1 MKKSMKFR
9 FAIMFSLLS
18 AAILLAIELVAQAE
32 ITSLFE
38 QKTSA
43 KINDLFDY
51 NIISSFCYA
60 DGLSLGVNIA
70 YPKKYT
76 YLWEINGGPGG
87 HNITVDCVCG
97 SYAKVRVMRLSDGLQ
112 VSKTMSLPKCKE
124 ASAN

>member
-1 MKKSMKFR
+1 MKKSIKFR
-9 FAIMFSLLS
+9 FVIMFSLLS
-18 AAILLAIELVAQAE
+18 AALLLAIELVAQSE
-32 ITSLFE
+32 NNSSFE
-38 QKTSA
+38 QKTGA
-43 KINDLFDY
+43 KINNLFDY

-97 SYAKVRVMRLSDGLQ
+97 SYAKIRVMRLSDGLQ
-112 VSKTMSLPKCKE
+112 VSKIIFLPKCKE
-124 ASAN
+124 AGAN